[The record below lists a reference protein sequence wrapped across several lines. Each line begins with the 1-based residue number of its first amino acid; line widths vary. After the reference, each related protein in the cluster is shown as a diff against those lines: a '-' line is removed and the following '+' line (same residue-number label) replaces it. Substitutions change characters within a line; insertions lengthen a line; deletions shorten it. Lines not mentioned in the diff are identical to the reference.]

1 MVTCGTTDIPART
14 VMFQLMAGKQM
25 AFSLAGVARLGVADH
40 MSDDPVAVETLARE
54 VDAQPDALFRVMRL
68 LASVGVFEQF
78 PGRQFALTSAGKHL
92 QTNVP
97 GSVRYLAAFSGDE
110 WSVRPYEHFLHC
122 LRTGEDGV
130 SKAYGKHAFD
140 LLAERPD
147 QAENFHQAM
156 TANSGL
162 QACAILDAYDF
173 SGIKRIAD
181 VGGGHGLLLA
191 AILETYPE
199 MTGVLYDLPEVVA
212 GVPPERVSKCGG
224 RLEIQP
230 GSFFEAVP
238 AACDAY
244 IAKHII
250 HDWDDEHCR
259 KILRLMRRQ
268 LPATGR
274 VLICDMVMPEDSA
287 PSPIKVRDIDMLV
300 MTPGGRERTAEEF
313 RALLAS
319 ADLRLSRIVETALP
333 ICVIEGVPA

>member
-1 MVTCGTTDIPART
+1 MSTFVTTDIPARAAIA
-14 VMFQLMAGKQM
+14 QLMAGKQI
-25 AFSLAGVARLGVADH
+25 AFSLSGVARLGVADH
-40 MSDDPVAVETLARE
+40 MSEHPVAVEDLARK

-68 LASVGVFEQF
+68 LASVGVFDQF
-78 PGRQFALTSAGKHL
+78 PGRKFALTPVGKHL
-92 QTNVP
+92 QTDVL

-110 WSVRPYEHFLHC
+110 WAVRAYEQFLHC
-122 LRTGEDGV
+122 LRTGKDGV
-130 SKAYGKHAFD
+130 SKAYGKQAFD

-147 QAENFHQAM
+147 QAENFHRAM

-162 QACAILDAYDF
+162 EACAILDAYEF
-173 SGIKRIAD
+173 NGIERIAD

-191 AILETYPE
+191 SILKAYPD
-199 MTGVLYDLPEVVA
+199 MTGVLYDLQEVVA
-212 GVPPERVSKCGG
+212 GVPPERISSCGG

-259 KILRLMRRQ
+259 TILRRMREQ

-274 VLICDMVMPEDSA
+274 VLILDMVMPEDSS
-287 PSPIKVRDIDMLV
+287 PSRAKVLDVEMLV

-313 RALLAS
+313 RALFAS
-319 ADLRLSRIVETALP
+319 ADLRLSRIVGTVLP
-333 ICVIEGVPA
+333 ISVIEGVPV

>member
-1 MVTCGTTDIPART
+1 MDVDPSRAVIL
-14 VMFQLMAGKQM
+14 QLMAGKPI

-40 MSDDPVAVETLARE
+40 MGEDPVGVEVLARM
-54 VDAQPDALFRVMRL
+54 VDANPDALFRVMRL
-68 LASVGVFEQF
+68 LASVCVFEQF
-78 PGRQFALTSAGKHL
+78 PGRQFALNPVGKHL
-92 QTNVP
+92 QTNAP

-110 WSVRPYEHFLHC
+110 WSVRAYEQFLHC
-122 LRTGEDGV
+122 LRTGKDGV

-140 LLAERPD
+140 LLSERPD

-156 TANSGL
+156 TANSSL
-162 QACAILDAYDF
+162 EACAILDAYDF
-173 SGIKRIAD
+173 SGINRIAD

-191 AILETYPE
+191 SILEAYPQ

-212 GVPPERVSKCGG
+212 GVPPERMSKYGS

-230 GSFFEAVP
+230 GSFFEAIP
-238 AACDAY
+238 PACDAY

-250 HDWDDEHCR
+250 HDWCDEHCR
-259 KILRLMRRQ
+259 KILKRMREQ
-268 LPATGR
+268 LTASGR

-287 PSPIKVRDIDMLV
+287 PSPAKVLDIQMLV

-319 ADLRLSRIVETALP
+319 ADLRLSRIVETTLP

>member
-1 MVTCGTTDIPART
+1 MDTHSTTDPART
-14 VMFQLMAGKQM
+14 VIAQLMAGKQI
-25 AFSLAGVARLGVADH
+25 AFSLAGVTRLGVADH
-40 MSDDPVAVETLARE
+40 MSEHPVEVEILARK

-78 PGRQFALTSAGKHL
+78 PDRKFGLTPVGKYL
-92 QTNVP
+92 QTNVA

-110 WSVRPYEHFLHC
+110 WAVRAYEQFLYC
-122 LRTGEDGV
+122 LRTGKDGV
-130 SKAYGKHAFD
+130 SKAYGKQAFD

-147 QAENFHQAM
+147 QAENFHRAM

-162 QACAILDAYDF
+162 EACAILDAYEF
-173 SGIKRIAD
+173 NGIKRIAD

-191 AILETYPE
+191 SILEAYPD
-199 MTGVLYDLPEVVA
+199 MTGVLYDLQEVVA
-212 GVPPERVSKCGG
+212 GVPPERTSSCGG

-250 HDWDDEHCR
+250 HDWDDEHCGT
-259 KILRLMRRQ
+259 ILRRMREQ

-274 VLICDMVMPEDSA
+274 VLIFDMVMPEDSS
-287 PSPIKVRDIDMLV
+287 PSRAKVLDIEMLV

-313 RALLAS
+313 RALFAS
-319 ADLRLSRIVETALP
+319 ADLRLSRIVGTVLP
-333 ICVIEGVPA
+333 VSIIEGVPV

>member
-1 MVTCGTTDIPART
+1 MSTFVTTDIPARAAIA
-14 VMFQLMAGKQM
+14 QLMAGKQI
-25 AFSLAGVARLGVADH
+25 AFSLSGVARLGVADH
-40 MSDDPVAVETLARE
+40 MSEHPVAVEDLARK

-68 LASVGVFEQF
+68 LASVGVFDQF
-78 PGRQFALTSAGKHL
+78 PGRKFALTPVGKHL
-92 QTNVP
+92 QTDVL

-110 WSVRPYEHFLHC
+110 WAVRAYEQFLHC

-162 QACAILDAYDF
+162 QARAILDAYDF

-181 VGGGHGLLLA
+181 VGGGHALLLVS
-191 AILETYPE
+191 ILEAYPE
-199 MTGVLYDLPEVVA
+199 TTGVLHDLPEVVA
-212 GVPPERVSKCGG
+212 GVPPEPISKCGG
-224 RLEIQP
+224 RFEIQP

-238 AACDAY
+238 ASCDAY

-259 KILRLMRRQ
+259 KILRLMREQ

-274 VLICDMVMPEDSA
+274 VLICDMVMPHDSA
-287 PSPIKVRDIDMLV
+287 PSPVKVRDIDMLV

-313 RALLAS
+313 RALFAS
-319 ADLRLSRIVETALP
+319 ADLRLSRIVETTLP
-333 ICVIEGVPA
+333 ICIIEGVAA

>member
-1 MVTCGTTDIPART
+1 MRS
-14 VMFQLMAGKQM
+14 LMRFFASCDYSRAL
-25 AFSLAGVARLGVADH
+25 AF
-40 MSDDPVAVETLARE
+40 T
-54 VDAQPDALFRVMRL
+54 
-68 LASVGVFEQF
+68 
-78 PGRQFALTSAGKHL
+78 GRQFALTPVGRYL
-92 QTNVP
+92 QTDVP

-110 WSVRPYEHFLHC
+110 WSVRAYEQFLYC

-130 SKAYGKHAFD
+130 SKAFGKHAFD

-162 QACAILDAYDF
+162 EVGAILDAYDF
-173 SGIKRIAD
+173 SGIKHIAD

-191 AILETYPE
+191 SILEAHPE

-224 RLEIQP
+224 RLQIQP
-230 GSFFEAVP
+230 GSFFQAVP
-238 AACDAY
+238 AGCDAY

-250 HDWDDEHCR
+250 HDWDDERCR
-259 KILRLMRRQ
+259 GILRLMREQ

-274 VLICDMVMPEDSA
+274 VVICDMVMPDDSE
-287 PSPIKVRDIDMLV
+287 PSRAKVLDIEMLV

-313 RALLAS
+313 HALFAS
-319 ADLRLSRIVETALP
+319 ADLQLSRIVETTLP
-333 ICVIEGVPA
+333 ICIIEGVRA

>member
-1 MVTCGTTDIPART
+1 MDARWTTDIPARAAIA
-14 VMFQLMAGKQM
+14 QLMAGKQI

-40 MSDDPVAVETLARE
+40 MSEDPMAVDVLARK

-78 PGRQFALTSAGKHL
+78 PGRQFALTPVGKHL

-97 GSVRYLAAFSGDE
+97 GSVRYLSAFSGDE
-110 WSVRPYEHFLHC
+110 WSVRAYEQFLHC
-122 LRTGEDGV
+122 LRTGSDGV

-147 QAENFHQAM
+147 QAENFHRAM
-156 TANSGL
+156 TANTSLEG
-162 QACAILDAYDF
+162 CAILDAYDF
-173 SGIKRIAD
+173 SSIRRVAD
-181 VGGGHGLLLA
+181 VGGGHGLLLTS
-191 AILETYPE
+191 ILETHPD

-212 GVPPERVSKCGG
+212 GVPPERISRSGG
-224 RLEIQP
+224 RLEIQS
-230 GSFFEAVP
+230 GSFFETVP

-250 HDWDDEHCR
+250 HDWDDEHCC
-259 KILRLMRRQ
+259 KILRLMREQ

-274 VLICDMVMPEDSA
+274 VLICDMVMLEDSA
-287 PSPIKVRDIDMLV
+287 PSRAKVLDIEMLV

-313 RALLAS
+313 RALFAS
-319 ADLRLSRIVETALP
+319 ANLQLSRIVETALP
-333 ICVIEGVPA
+333 LCVIEGVPT

>member
-1 MVTCGTTDIPART
+1 MDKRWTTDIPSRA
-14 VMFQLMAGKQM
+14 VIVQLMAGKQI
-25 AFSLAGVARLGVADH
+25 AFSLAGVARLGVADY
-40 MSDDPVAVETLARE
+40 MSEHTVAVEVLARK

-68 LASVGVFEQF
+68 LTSVGVFEELH
-78 PGRQFALTSAGKHL
+78 GRQFALTPVGKHL
-92 QTNVP
+92 QTDVP

-110 WSVRPYEHFLHC
+110 WAVRAYEQFLHC
-122 LRTGEDGV
+122 LRTGQDGV

-162 QACAILDAYDF
+162 QACAILNAYDF

-181 VGGGHGLLLA
+181 VGGGQGLLLA
-191 AILETYPE
+191 SILEAYPE
-199 MTGVLYDLPEVVA
+199 MSGALYDLPEVVA
-212 GVPPERVSKCGG
+212 GVPPERISKCAG

-287 PSPIKVRDIDMLV
+287 PSPVKVRDIDMLV

-313 RALLAS
+313 RTLFAS
-319 ADLRLSRIVETALP
+319 ADLRLSRIVETALST
-333 ICVIEGVPA
+333 CVIEGIPA